1 MSKFLIAII
10 LSLTL
15 SACASHYGAA
25 RIVSNPPG
33 AEVID
38 SDDGTLLGVTPLT
51 VWFKE
56 GSAIRQT
63 KTLRIKK
70 SGYYEKVSAFWLSMR
85 YKSREAATETP
96 DLVEVVLQK
105 IGE

>member
-1 MSKFLIAII
+1 MLKTLFTIFLCF
-10 LSLTL
+10 TL

-51 VWFKE
+51 VWFKDD
-56 GSAIRQT
+56 SAVRQT
-63 KTLRIKK
+63 KTLRLKK
-70 SGYYEKVSAFWLSMR
+70 PGYYQKVSAFWLSMR
-85 YKSREAATETP
+85 HKNQEAANANP
-96 DLVEVVLQK
+96 QLVEVALQK

>member
-10 LSLTL
+10 LSFTL

-25 RIVSNPPG
+25 KIVSNPPG

-38 SDDGTLLGVTPLT
+38 SDDGSLLGVTPLT
-51 VWFKE
+51 VWFKDE
-56 GSAIRQT
+56 SAVRQT

-70 SGYYEKVSAFWLSMR
+70 SGYYEKISAFWLSMR
-85 YKSREAATETP
+85 HKNQETASANP
-96 DLVEVVLQK
+96 QLVEVALQK